1 MPLFELEDL
10 IYLIFVGGCLGLIC
24 LIIGIVRALDFKW
37 DLFNT
42 IFLAIGL
49 TLIAI
54 FILSVSVF
62 GIERHTYTE
71 DKYDLSKISED
82 VPVRMY
88 AVPYPDSVME
98 YPRIEYC
105 RVGGLEEYIYYVT
118 PTPTPVVIDHPEW
131 LKEET

>member
-24 LIIGIVRALDFKW
+24 LIIIIVRAIDSGW
-37 DLFNT
+37 SISHT
-42 IFLAIGL
+42 IFLSISL

-54 FILSVSVF
+54 CILSVSVF
-62 GIERHTYTE
+62 GIEQHTYTE

-105 RVGGLEEYIYYVT
+105 RVGSLEEYICYVT